1 MANQMTEEQILEEAK
16 KRVKEKRNFYGSLG
30 TWAAVNIVLIIIW
43 SLTNNGGHYW
53 FLYPLCIWGFFVLIH
68 FCRVFVF
75 KQKPES
81 LAIQEE
87 AEKIKRGQ

>member
-1 MANQMTEEQILEEAK
+1 MVNQMTEEQIQEEARN
-16 KRVKEKRNFYGSLG
+16 RVKAKRDFYGNFGAWLS
-30 TWAAVNIVLIIIW
+30 VNILLIIIW
-43 SLTNNGGHYW
+43 SLTENGGHYW
-53 FLYPLCIWGFFVLIH
+53 FLYPLCIWGFFVFTH
-68 FCRVFVF
+68 FLRVFVF